1 MALQSYWNVGFYI
14 IFHRIAQS
22 EKFICVYMYAF
33 ISIHAGSEKNNPA
46 VLSEAPHNTFCRQI
60 VLHKYVQC

>member
-1 MALQSYWNVGFYI
+1 MALQSYWTVGFYL

-22 EKFICVYMYAF
+22 EKFICVYMHAF

-46 VLSEAPHNTFCRQI
+46 IL
-60 VLHKYVQC
+60 